1 MSPEQFL
8 GELPS
13 TIALVDTLA
22 RSRLVPADASAA
34 VVRSSVTARGSLPR
48 SQTGTVRD
56 ARQVQVWEV
65 TSEQPGR

>member
-1 MSPEQFL
+1 LM
-8 GELPS
+8 
-13 TIALVDTLA
+13 
-22 RSRLVPADASAA
+22 ADASAA

-56 ARQVQVWEV
+56 ARQVWEV